1 MSCLV
6 SEAVRVRAIH
16 PYRRSALPA
25 LARCVMDALW
35 IPGEVVHTAGTI
47 QALDIARHTLIR
59 GIADRRRV
67 SRPARRRGER

>member
-1 MSCLV
+1 
-6 SEAVRVRAIH
+6 
-16 PYRRSALPA
+16 
-25 LARCVMDALW
+25 MDALW